1 MTRLVRRSYR
11 CMQLISCCVGTPHT
25 GLALNLQK
33 DVRSFSSE
41 IFKVII
47 LSIYKSHSICFSYLK
62 YIVGVQRSFTI
73 AQNRV

>member
-25 GLALNLQK
+25 GLALNLQ

-62 YIVGVQRSFTI
+62 YIVGVQRSFTV
-73 AQNRV
+73 ARNVV